1 MFKGRLLT
9 VLILTLPLPGI
20 AEVID
25 GEDFADP
32 TRPLFLSTTSGA
44 ITDIDVSAFIGNV
57 IPSSW
62 DVSFVRASGATPMAV
77 VNNERVTIGDSV
89 GGAQVVEIDRN
100 GVTLLINEEERRIS
114 IFDTAIKAQA
124 QN

>member
-1 MFKGRLLT
+1 MLKLSLA
-9 VLILTLPLPGI
+9 TLVALAFSLAAY

-25 GEDFADP
+25 GEDFVDP
-32 TRPLFLSTTSGA
+32 TRPLFVSSVSSTTS
-44 ITDIDVSAFIGNV
+44 DIDVSGFIGRV

-62 DVSFVRASGATPMAV
+62 DVSFVRASGLTPMAI
-77 VNNERVTIGDSV
+77 VNSERVTIGDSV
-89 GGAQVVEIDRN
+89 GGAQVLEIDRN

-114 IFDTAIKAQA
+114 VFDTAIKARA